1 MAASELAG
9 RLKEVPLFGNLSQR
23 QLRRVASR
31 GWEHTFPAGRILC
44 DEGRGADEF
53 FVILEGTAEA
63 SRRGKRVRG
72 LGPGDYFGEIA
83 LLDNADRTATVV
95 ATTPLR
101 CFLLGRS
108 DFKSVIYE
116 EDIAVKLL
124 VTMAQRLRAAEKLI
138 AD

>member
-1 MAASELAG
+1 MTASDLAEQ
-9 RLKEVPLFGNLSQR
+9 LKAVALFANLSKR
-23 QLRRVASR
+23 QLGRVASR
-31 GWEHTFPAGRILC
+31 GWEQTFPAGRVLC
-44 DEGRGADEF
+44 QKGRGADDF

-63 SRRGKRVRG
+63 SRGSKKIRTLRA
-72 LGPGDYFGEIA
+72 GDYFGEIA

-95 ATTPLR
+95 ATTPLH

-108 DFKSVIYE
+108 EFKSVIYE

-124 VTMAQRLRAAEKLI
+124 FTMAQRLRAAERLA

>member
-1 MAASELAG
+1 MAASDLAG
-9 RLKEVPLFGNLSQR
+9 RLKGVPLFSNLAQR

-31 GWEHTFPAGRILC
+31 GWEHTFAAGRVLC
-44 DEGRGADEF
+44 DEGRGADDF

-63 SRRGKRVRG
+63 SRRGKKLRR
-72 LGPGDYFGEIA
+72 LGPGDYLGEIA

-95 ATTPLR
+95 AITPLR

-108 DFKSVIYE
+108 DFKTVIYE

-124 VTMAQRLRAAEKLI
+124 FAMAQRLRAAEKLI
-138 AD
+138 SD

>member
-1 MAASELAG
+1 MAASDLAG

-31 GWEHTFPAGRILC
+31 GWEHTFPAGRVLC
-44 DEGRGADEF
+44 AEGRGADDF

-63 SRRGKRVRG
+63 SRRGKKLRR
-72 LGPGDYFGEIA
+72 LGQGDYFGEIA

-95 ATTPLR
+95 AITPLR

-124 VTMAQRLRAAEKLI
+124 FAMAQRLRAAEKLI
-138 AD
+138 SD

>member
-1 MAASELAG
+1 MEASDLAG
-9 RLKEVPLFGNLSQR
+9 RLKGVPLFGNLSQR

-31 GWEHTFPAGRILC
+31 GWEHAFPAGRVLC
-44 DEGRGADEF
+44 DEGRPGDDF

-63 SRRGKRVRG
+63 SRRGRKLRK

-83 LLDNADRTATVV
+83 LLDNADRTATVI
-95 ATTPLR
+95 ATAPLR

-108 DFKSVIYE
+108 EFKSVIYE

-124 VTMAQRLRAAEKLI
+124 FTVAQRLRAAEKLI
-138 AD
+138 SD